1 MAEKRVKQLKK
12 QMPLRDGL
20 RAQAYFSDMAR
31 RGLFLDE
38 IGQIYYYFKE
48 SEPKEIR
55 YATQVFTDYPV
66 ESELEE
72 IAAKGW
78 QIVCRWEKEFV
89 FATEDMTIPDLY
101 DHLEIERLEVER
113 QILATET
120 NGKKPDWFIIVTI
133 LIPFVYAIYLNG
145 LKAESLMVAA
155 GRSWHWIA
163 ILLFGYGFNRFSRKK
178 LKRKQAELE
187 EQRQLREEGRWDDD
201 DVDWHTKRV
210 KNTVFIV
217 LAALSAVIVG
227 YYACNM
233 NEETFD
239 MPEKVSYAEL
249 PVVRVEE
256 LQKGDWE
263 RYGLPVDLSREGFGI
278 RNGTDFQKNNEYRD
292 AKFWSRVQNY
302 GVEYKNLPVAE
313 RKVFMTQ
320 YMEEKNTGELTGIQ
334 TQYWNYRMERLAEMN
349 FEKLKEK
356 VVQGEGMYSGAEL
369 DWIDAKR
376 EIMNIPEGTL
386 DELVVCKIT
395 GEKGERLQILAR
407 EGTQLM
413 EMKYKGTVDVEKILL
428 EINRVFFSRTK

>member
-233 NEETFD
+233 NEEAFD

-428 EINRVFFSRTK
+428 EINRVFFSPTK

>member
-233 NEETFD
+233 NEEAFD

-413 EMKYKGTVDVEKILL
+413 EMKYNGTVDVEKILL